1 MELKLIRK
9 TFTELSTIGELYIDG
24 KFFCYTLEDKDRGL
38 EKGGKK
44 VYSKTAIPK
53 GKYTV
58 ILSYSNRFKQFMPQ
72 ITNVPFFEGIRIH
85 SGNKSEHSEG
95 CVLVGKNK
103 AVDFIGESKLAYAA
117 LFSTLNKVAKKEK
130 ITIEIV

>member
-9 TFTELSTIGELYIDG
+9 TFTEISTIGELHING
-24 KFFCYTLEDKDRGL
+24 EFFCYTLEDKDRGL

-44 VYSKTAIPK
+44 VFAKTAIPR

-72 ITNVPFFEGIRIH
+72 IANVPFFEGIRIH
-85 SGNKSEHSEG
+85 SGNNADHSEG
-95 CVLVGKNK
+95 CPLVGKTK
-103 AVDFIGESKLAYAA
+103 GVDFVGNSKAAYRE
-117 LFSTLNKVAKKEK
+117 LFSVLNKVAKKEK
-130 ITIEIV
+130 ITIEVI

>member
-1 MELKLIRK
+1 MELKIIRK
-9 TFTELSTIGELYIDG
+9 TFTENSTIGDLLING
-24 KFFCYTLEDKDRGL
+24 KFFCFVLEDKDRGL

-44 VYSKTAIPK
+44 VYAKTAIPR

-85 SGNKSEHSEG
+85 SGNTANHSEG
-95 CVLVGKNK
+95 CPLVGKTK
-103 AVDFIGESKLAYAA
+103 AVDFVGNSKAAYRE
-117 LFSTLNKVAKKEK
+117 LFSVLSKVAKKEK

>member
-1 MELKLIRK
+1 MDLKLIRNE
-9 TFTELSTIGELYIDG
+9 FTEISTIGELYING
-24 KFFCYTLEDKDRGL
+24 KFFCYTLEDKDRFL
-38 EKGGKK
+38 EAGGKK
-44 VYSKTAIPK
+44 VKAQTAIPR
-53 GKYTV
+53 GKYTL

-85 SGNKSEHSEG
+85 SGNKSEHTEG
-95 CVLVGKNK
+95 CVLVGKTK
-103 AVDFIGESKLAYAA
+103 AVDFIGESKITYAA

>member
-9 TFTELSTIGELYIDG
+9 TFTEISTIGELYIDG

-44 VYSKTAIPK
+44 VFAKTAIPR

-85 SGNKSEHSEG
+85 SGNKSEHTEG
-95 CVLVGKNK
+95 CVLVGKTK
-103 AVDFIGESKLAYAA
+103 AVDFIGESKTTYAS
-117 LFSTLNKVAKKEK
+117 LFSVLNKVAKKEK
-130 ITIEIV
+130 ITIEII